1 MSRGSL
7 WCAGIFAFSAFLPSS
22 LAADSLSD
30 VFARMDRESQAFK
43 TMTAD
48 LTDLVHTAI
57 VNDDATEYGSIK
69 LKRDK
74 PGDTR
79 ILLEFT
85 RPDAKAVSVEGTQL
99 KVYLPKA
106 NVVQVYDASSKR
118 GALDKAL
125 LLGFGAT
132 SGDLKASYDITYVG
146 AETVAGQPTDHIKL
160 IPKPNNEARQMIQ
173 QADLWIGPAGLALQ
187 QRFATSASGDYR
199 LATYS
204 NMKVNAS
211 VSDKDLRIKTRPGVQ
226 IDTVGK

>member
-1 MSRGSL
+1 MTRSFL
-7 WCAGIFAFSAFLPSS
+7 CCAAMLALSALS
-22 LAADSLSD
+22 LAADPLSD
-30 VFARMDRESQAFK
+30 VYARMDKQAPVFRS
-43 TMTAD
+43 MTAD

-69 LKRDK
+69 LKRAK

-79 ILLEFT
+79 ILLDFT
-85 RPDAKAVSVEGTQL
+85 RPDAKAVSVEGTQV
-99 KVYLPKA
+99 KVYLPNA

-132 SGDLKASYDITYVG
+132 SAELKASYDITYVA
-146 AETVAGQPTDHIKL
+146 AENVAGQTADHIKL
-160 IPKPNNEARQMIQ
+160 IPKPNNEARQMIR
-173 QADLWIGPAGLALQ
+173 QADLWIGPAGLAVQ

-204 NMKVNAS
+204 NMKLNPSFA
-211 VSDKDLRIKTRPGVQ
+211 DKDLRLKTRNGVQ
-226 IDTVGK
+226 INNVGK

>member
-1 MSRGSL
+1 MSGGFL
-7 WCAGIFAFSAFLPSS
+7 WCAGMVALSALLPSS
-22 LAADSLSD
+22 LAADSLTD
-30 VFARMDRESQAFK
+30 VFARMDREAQAFK
-43 TMTAD
+43 GMTAD

-85 RPDAKAVSVEGTQL
+85 RPDAKAVSVEGTQV

-146 AETVAGQPTDHIKL
+146 AETVAGQPADHIKL
-160 IPKPNNEARQMIQ
+160 IPKPTNEARQMIQ

-199 LATYS
+199 LATYF
-204 NMKVNAS
+204 NMKVNPS

-226 IDTVGK
+226 INTVGK

>member
-1 MSRGSL
+1 MVVL
-7 WCAGIFAFSAFLPSS
+7 SALLPSS

-30 VFARMDRESQAFK
+30 VFARMDREALVFK
-43 TMTAD
+43 GMTAD

-85 RPDAKAVSVEGTQL
+85 RPDAKAVSVEGTQV

-146 AETVAGQPTDHIKL
+146 AETVAGQPADHIKL
-160 IPKPNNEARQMIQ
+160 IPKPTNEARQMIQ

-199 LATYS
+199 LATYF
-204 NMKVNAS
+204 NMKVNPS

-226 IDTVGK
+226 INTVGK